1 MSNRKGALAPVLLA
15 ALAASIVVL
24 VLSAGAV
31 AQQAKPAPDW
41 NLNATVI
48 EACSCSMFCPCYFS
62 TKPAPG
68 DDAHAGHEGHGGGKH
83 YCRFNIAYK
92 VNKGKFGDVDL
103 AGAKLWIA
111 GDLGDDFG
119 DGETEWAQVTWDP
132 AVTKAQRDGI
142 ATILVGPV
150 YPWKWKSFTVG
161 PDAAIDWK
169 GGNDRAVAKLDGG
182 KGGEVVLVH
191 NATAMSAEPSV
202 LKNVK
207 YFAAPRNDGFVLM
220 PAEVQAYRL
229 GDNKFETKG
238 TNGFMLTLDINSK
251 DVKAAAAGAKGTN

>member
-1 MSNRKGALAPVLLA
+1 LTLAVLGALALILTTVA
-15 ALAASIVVL
+15 ATPEPKATPEWSM
-24 VLSAGAV
+24 
-31 AQQAKPAPDW
+31 
-41 NLNATVI
+41 NATVI

-68 DDAHAGHEGHGGGKH
+68 DNAHEGHAVHGGGKH

-92 VNKGKFGDVDL
+92 VNKGKFGTVDL

-119 DGETEWAQVTWDP
+119 DGETEWAEVTWDP
-132 AVTKAQRDGI
+132 SVTKAQRDGL

-161 PDAAIDWK
+161 ADAPIEWK
-169 GGNDRAVAKLDGG
+169 GGNDRAVAKLDAG
-182 KGGEVVLVH
+182 KAGEIVLVH
-191 NATAMSAEPSV
+191 NPTAMTAEPSV
-202 LKNVK
+202 IKNVK

-220 PAEVQAYRL
+220 PNETQAYRR
-229 GDNKFETKG
+229 GANAFETKG
-238 TNGFMLTLDINSK
+238 TNGFMLTLDISSK
-251 DVKAAAAGAKGTN
+251 DMKK